1 MRMLHIDVKW
11 WRLPIIN
18 EIRRLWFHDTNLVI
32 GSNYTYNT
40 GKLRSFRRLT
50 RSFSK
55 SQRGDCCVT
64 ASNDVRL
71 ALLFRYFS
79 CTLWFD
85 WLPSFCFF
93 FCFPPPS
100 RVAFVWLLY
109 KSLLL
114 LQLYLTSVLC
124 LSMFPASVF
133 AFFVICSFRFCD
145 FLFQVPNLLFIFSG
159 QNCPRFLFQLYT
171 KQNPNQ
177 TMHSPNR
184 LNPSPSNVDLCIQM
198 L

>member
-1 MRMLHIDVKW
+1 MRLGGCDSTI
-11 WRLPIIN
+11 
-18 EIRRLWFHDTNLVI
+18 
-32 GSNYTYNT
+32 
-40 GKLRSFRRLT
+40 
-50 RSFSK
+50 
-55 SQRGDCCVT
+55 Q
-64 ASNDVRL
+64 
-71 ALLFRYFS
+71 
-79 CTLWFD
+79 TLWLAVIIRITRGSWDPLEDWQGVFQKVKGGTVVSLPVMTSD
-85 WLPSFCFF
+85 WLFCLGIFLVRCGLIGCPVFVF